1 CAIALVIVLAVTFV
15 GHQFS
20 TSIWGPYSIMES
32 TATYEDYDSFI
43 QYMQQDIS
51 AASGYHAEE
60 PDAVAVQ
67 IPYGTEDAPTRRLE
81 DKNGN

>member
-1 CAIALVIVLAVTFV
+1 MKRNCAIALVIVLAVTFV

-32 TATYEDYDSFI
+32 TATFEDYDSFI

-51 AASGYHAEE
+51 AASGYHTEE
-60 PDAVAVQ
+60 PEQ
-67 IPYGTEDAPTRRLE
+67 WPYRFLMGRKMHRPE
-81 DKNGN
+81 G